1 MLVVVAMLGLVVTVG
16 YGCSC
21 VSGGLIF
28 SFFLAVGSGCHVEIV
43 AGGVIVVVV
52 AGWKVF
58 VVDIFYFILMSSLY
72 YFNQITKNIDV
83 YRKLKK

>member
-1 MLVVVAMLGLVVTVG
+1 MLGLVVTVG

-52 AGWKVF
+52 AG
-58 VVDIFYFILMSSLY
+58 
-72 YFNQITKNIDV
+72 
-83 YRKLKK
+83 